1 MNESNDSEEFDW
13 EDFITKKK
21 PPQEFMIRE
30 FIVYKK
36 LGQNSNEYVIKK
48 FDKTKEQNLE
58 MLNLIKDI
66 LENVVNLTPKQIIDY
81 CNSQRYF
88 MKLYF
93 KQIQEESKK

>member
-1 MNESNDSEEFDW
+1 MDESEDFQW
-13 EDFITKKK
+13 EDFIEKKK
-21 PPQEFMIRE
+21 SPQESMIQE

-36 LGQNSNEYVIKK
+36 PGQDSNEYVIKK

-58 MLNLIKDI
+58 MLNLIKEI
-66 LENVVNLTPKQIIDY
+66 LENTANLTPKQIIDY

-93 KQIQEESKK
+93 KQLQDESKSSI

>member
-1 MNESNDSEEFDW
+1 MNESKDSEEFDW
-13 EDFITKKK
+13 EDYITKKK
-21 PPQEFMIRE
+21 SPQEFMIQE

-66 LENVVNLTPKQIIDY
+66 LENVANLTPKQIIDY
-81 CNSQRYF
+81 CNNQRYF

-93 KQIQEESKK
+93 KKIQEESKK

>member
-1 MNESNDSEEFDW
+1 MNESKHSEEFDW
-13 EDFITKKK
+13 KDFITKEKS
-21 PPQEFMIRE
+21 PQGFMVRE

-36 LGQNSNEYVIKK
+36 VGQNSNEYVIKK
-48 FDKTKEQNLE
+48 FNKSKEQNLE

-66 LENVVNLTPKQIIDY
+66 LENVANLTPKQIIDY